1 MSTVNSVNVFKLTW
15 GALLT
20 GSNKVDNLDEIL
32 VQLKSIFCIMW
43 VTVVIIVVLVSLMFN
58 LARRPKSLPPG
69 PRGYPIIGNVGLFQP
84 SEAVTA
90 HRRLKKI
97 YGDIYSLMFFYK
109 PMIIVHGYHHIR
121 EILVKHGDVFSER
134 PKILP
139 SVAVAK
145 GKGLLWSSGPLWKEQ
160 RTFALTTMRKFGFGR
175 RCLESQIME
184 EVDCLMDELEKY
196 GQEAFDIQSI
206 LNSSVSNVIC
216 SLLFGKRFN
225 YEDARFKRLIY
236 LLNKIVST
244 SSTSSVQFLFPWLR
258 HLQTI
263 FRSSREGK
271 ELFMAL
277 NTFIKEMIEEHKLNF
292 DENNIKDYIDA
303 FLLEQKQRGNEI
315 DTTFTDEQL
324 VVSVRDFFA
333 AGTETTSTTLRWAL
347 LYLIH
352 YPHWQKR
359 LQKDIDE
366 VIGQGQ
372 PKMEHREQL
381 PLVDAFILE
390 VQRLANIV
398 PMNLPHAANED
409 FVYNGHRFAKG
420 VIVFCV
426 LDSVLSDPE
435 NFPEPSKFKPE
446 RFLDENGK
454 CQGEQK
460 KKLIPFSIGR
470 RVCLGESLAK
480 MELFLFFTRFLQKFE
495 IKPENPE
502 CLPSLE
508 GTVGLTHMP
517 KEFKIRLLKR

>member
-1 MSTVNSVNVFKLTW
+1 
-15 GALLT
+15 
-20 GSNKVDNLDEIL
+20 
-32 VQLKSIFCIMW
+32 MW
-43 VTVVIIVVLVSLMFN
+43 VTVAIIVVLVCLICGLS
-58 LARRPKSLPPG
+58 RRPKCLPPG
-69 PRGYPIIGNVGLFQP
+69 PRGYPIIGNVGLFKP
-84 SEAVTA
+84 SEALKA
-90 HRRLKKI
+90 HRSLKKI

-145 GKGLLWSSGPLWKEQ
+145 GKGLLWSTGPLWKEH

-175 RCLESQIME
+175 RCLESQIMD

-196 GQEAFDIQSI
+196 EQEAFDIQSI

-225 YEDARFKRLIY
+225 YEDAKFKRLIY
-236 LLNKIVST
+236 LINKVAST
-244 SSTSSVQFLFPWLR
+244 ASASSIRFLFPWLR
-258 HLQTI
+258 HFQT
-263 FRSSREGK
+263 RRTRTAMESSNAMTA
-271 ELFMAL
+271 FV
-277 NTFIKEMIEEHKLNF
+277 TEMVEEHKVNF

-303 FLLEQKQRGNEI
+303 YLLEQKQRGNEI
-315 DTTFTDEQL
+315 NTTFTDEQL
-324 VVSVRDFFA
+324 IVSVRDFFA

-372 PKMEHREQL
+372 PRMEHREQL
-381 PLVDAFILE
+381 PMVDAFILE
-390 VQRLANIV
+390 IQRLANIL
-398 PMNLPHAANED
+398 PLSLPHASNED
-409 FVYNGHRFAKG
+409 FVYNGHLFPKG

-435 NFPEPSKFKPE
+435 IFPEPSKLKPE
-446 RFLDENGK
+446 RFLDESGK

-460 KKLIPFSIGR
+460 NRLIPFSMGR

-495 IKPENPE
+495 IKPENSE
-502 CLPSLE
+502 CLPPLE
-508 GTVGLTHMP
+508 GTFGLTHMP
-517 KEFKIRLLKR
+517 QAFKIRLSKR